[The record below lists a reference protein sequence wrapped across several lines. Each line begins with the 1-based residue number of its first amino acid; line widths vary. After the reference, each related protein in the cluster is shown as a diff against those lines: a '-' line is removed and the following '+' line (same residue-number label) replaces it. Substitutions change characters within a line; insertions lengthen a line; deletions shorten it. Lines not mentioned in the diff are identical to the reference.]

1 LIIIETTYLVFVVVS
16 LTTLGIMS
24 KRIFITVLSSLLL
37 SLAGFTQ
44 EIKFE
49 IVEGDTIFL
58 PRFESERDSLFF
70 YFPETFS
77 RFMGMAQHPA
87 ATQAARD
94 LNRHWDAEFG
104 KLNDE
109 QKEILFDMTYVAW
122 SKKFEAAPDLSSFF
136 NLFSRILDEEF
147 ITEEQRESLLAVSS
161 RLIQHS
167 DRYKWNQFI
176 NRVTSFLNDQAL
188 FSSTANSLFV
198 FEPEFTIQWQDAGI
212 AMLESDFETN
222 PRNLPNI
229 KSWTAEKQKL
239 LGAAGSPVIKILPT
253 DMLIV
258 KGRDS
263 LQISGTEGTWY
274 ILEDI
279 WQGNN
284 GGIDWQV
291 AGYETESVVTELT
304 TYTMRTNYPEIIAE
318 NTLLHYPEKLPKA
331 VEGSFVF
338 RTLRTPEGRLDYPR
352 FTSYADDIELI
363 IRAETDFIYRGGI
376 ALKAKELKSSLEPGE
391 NAEVRIFRGEELRL
405 RATLDDVVFED
416 SVVNSTSGRM
426 VIYHEGDSIYHNSI
440 QFRYKPY
447 HSELTLVKDRS
458 AFKHS
463 PFVSS
468 HFKVDIFADMLKWNT
483 ADDKIH
489 FQILSGRDVVA
500 AVIESH
506 DYFDIATYNNLGEFY
521 QFNPLLVAVGHAR
534 EINNATVSIYD
545 LIAKTG
551 RSKEVIHNAM
561 MNLAT
566 ANFVEYDTELERIT
580 ILRKGFHYVLS
591 SRQQK
596 DFDRILIK
604 SITNAGSNVILNIGT
619 SAMDIN
625 GVEKFFI
632 SEQKG
637 IFIKPKNQSVSIA
650 GNRDIKFDGAMNAG
664 NYEFNGEGIKFS
676 YDEFKV
682 DLPKIDSINL
692 TVAQAQNPNDS
703 IPGPK
708 TAKVNNQL
716 RQTSG
721 SIILDNPKNKSARS
735 GSPEFPAFSSDVGSV
750 IYFSNPEVLGGA
762 YDESLYFE
770 VPPFRID
777 SANSSDAS
785 NMKFDGRFIGGDIIE
800 DFNATVRV
808 QADKS
813 FGFVKELS
821 AEGLAIFNGKAKVYD
836 QLKMSAY
843 GLQSAGNLGIFNGM
857 MASDTFT
864 IYMDSVI
871 ANNVKFDLPSYKN
884 GGFSIP
890 PIKGLTQK
898 MLWNT
903 SGDTLSLA
911 TDSLTS
917 FSLFADKVKF
927 EGEVDITNRGTFAG
941 GFLKISEG
949 EILSSTMSMGSDFI
963 RADSASLVINSDEI
977 DFPLMRGNNLQATFR
992 NDNNEVVLK
1001 PMNEIS
1007 EILDFPFTEM
1017 KTEMAEAV
1025 WNIDKNTID
1034 IKSPVGLDGTSR
1046 FVASRADGDDLVI
1059 DAAGAVYNLNTKKIL
1074 ISGIAKIPVADAYL
1088 IPEGGLLSV
1097 GDGADIRS
1105 FKNATL
1111 LLDTINEYHKIVNAD
1126 VTILSKTRFD
1136 GSGFY
1141 EYKNEIGKTF
1151 NIRFDNFEWRTQKDQ
1166 RGNPTF
1172 SYTFGAGYVNE
1183 KDALEISPKVFY
1195 KGDVYMYAFKPAL
1208 EMQGFIK
1215 LDLQTFPQNKSW
1227 IEYKSDG
1234 EMAGIQIDLDKSV
1247 TEFGTPVSA
1256 GLHFG
1261 ISNMYGTFIS
1271 DKKDQF
1277 DHDLFKPKGQMSFDT
1292 KTNEYII
1299 RDEVAF
1305 NSMALA
1311 QTYFALNDQTADIR
1325 WEGLHNFT
1333 EKATPISVTGA
1344 GKGKG
1349 NLKNNEYS
1357 LEAMLHFDLK
1367 TPKALLDTLGFSFKS
1382 VTESQGLPPALLDRT
1397 GISYQVAHL
1406 IGEAAANKW
1415 EQGSILQATPLYAA
1429 SEKIASGIVLSNV
1442 ELRWSADKKAFYSS
1456 GPVGISHFNNRE
1468 INAEAEAYIEIKKSG
1483 FGDIVNVLVRLSNN
1497 TWAYFRM
1504 EDNSLVVYSSIQT
1517 ANEYLEKNSNLYSA
1531 AAGELVFQ
1539 PGELRDAK
1547 AFVEYFFKTYRGS
1560 GELPALDMDTAAIK
1574 TEKKKSGF

>member
-1 LIIIETTYLVFVVVS
+1 
-16 LTTLGIMS
+16 MS
-24 KRIFITVLSSLLL
+24 KRIFITVLFSFFLSSI
-37 SLAGFTQ
+37 GFAQ

-49 IVEGDTIFL
+49 IVEGDTVFL

-77 RFMGMAQHPA
+77 RFMGMAQHPS

-94 LNRHWDAEFG
+94 LNRHWDLEFG

-109 QKEILFDMTYVAW
+109 QKEILFDMTYMAW
-122 SKKFEAAPDLSSFF
+122 SKNFEAVPDLSSFF

-167 DRYKWNQFI
+167 DRYKWNQFM
-176 NRVTSFLNDQAL
+176 NRVTSFLSEQAL
-188 FSSTANSLFV
+188 FFSTANSLYV
-198 FEPEFTIQWQDAGI
+198 FEPEFTIEWEDAGI
-212 AMLESDFETN
+212 AMLESNFETN

-229 KSWTAEKQKL
+229 KSWTSKKQKL
-239 LGAAGSPVIKILPT
+239 LGAEGSPVIKILPT
-253 DMLIV
+253 DLLIV
-258 KGRDS
+258 KGIDS
-263 LQISGTEGTWY
+263 LQITETEGTWY
-274 ILEDI
+274 ILEDL
-279 WQGNN
+279 WYGKN
-284 GGIDWQV
+284 GTIDWEIT
-291 AGYETESVVTELT
+291 GYEPEMVVSELT
-304 TYTMRTNYPEIIAE
+304 TYAMRTNYPEIIAE
-318 NTLLHYPEKLPKA
+318 NTFLNYPEKLPQQ
-331 VEGSFVF
+331 VEGSFIY

-352 FTSYADDIELI
+352 FTSYTNDIELI
-363 IRAETDFIYRGGI
+363 IRAETDFIYKGGI

-391 NAEVRIFRGEELRL
+391 LAEVRIYKGAELRL
-405 RATLDDVVFED
+405 RASLDDVVFED
-416 SVVNSTSGRM
+416 SLVTSTSGRM
-426 VIYHEGDSIYHNSI
+426 VVYHSGDSIYHNSI
-440 QFRYKPY
+440 QFRYRPY

-458 AFKHS
+458 AFRHS

-483 ADDKIH
+483 AEDKIH
-489 FQILSGRDVVA
+489 FQILSARNVVP

-521 QFNPLLVAVGHAR
+521 QFNPLLVAVAHAR
-534 EINNATVSIYD
+534 EINNATISIYD
-545 LIAKTG
+545 LMAKTG

-566 ANFVEYDTELERIT
+566 ANFLEYDTEFERVI

-604 SITNAGSNVILNIGT
+604 SITNAASNVVLNIGT
-619 SAMDIN
+619 NDMDIN

-637 IFIKPKNQSVSIA
+637 IYIQPKNQSVTIA
-650 GNRDIKFDGAMNAG
+650 GNRDIEFDGAMNAG

-682 DLPKIDSINL
+682 DLPKIDSIKL

-703 IPGPK
+703 IAGPRS
-708 TAKVNNQL
+708 AKVNNQL
-716 RQTSG
+716 TQTSG
-721 SIILDNPKNKSARS
+721 SIILDNPKNKSARN
-735 GSPEFPAFSSDVGSV
+735 GSPEFPAFSSDEGSI
-750 IYFSNPEVLGGA
+750 IYFSNPEVLKGA
-762 YDESLYFE
+762 YDKSMYFE

-785 NMKFDGRFIGGDIIE
+785 NMKFDGRFIGGNVIE
-800 DFNATVRV
+800 DFDVTVGV

-813 FGFVKELS
+813 FGFKKGLS
-821 AEGLAIFNGKAKVYD
+821 AEGLSLFNGKAKVYD
-836 QLKMSAY
+836 LLKMSSL
-843 GLQSAGNLGIFNGM
+843 GLQSAGKMSIFNGL
-857 MASDTFT
+857 MASDKFT

-871 ANNVKFDLPSYKN
+871 ANNVNFDLPSYKN
-884 GGFSIP
+884 NGFSIP
-890 PIKGLTQK
+890 EIKGLTQK
-898 MLWNT
+898 MRWNAT
-903 SGDTLSLA
+903 GDTLSMG
-911 TDSLTS
+911 TDSLNS
-917 FSLFADKVKF
+917 FSLFADKVVF
-927 EGEVDITNRGTFAG
+927 EGALDITNRGTFAG
-941 GFLKISEG
+941 GFLKISDG
-949 EILSSTMSMGSDFI
+949 EILSSNITMGSDFI
-963 RADSASLVINSDEI
+963 RADGASLVINSDEI
-977 DFPLMRGNNLQATFR
+977 DFPLMRGNNLQATFG
-992 NDNNEVVLK
+992 NVNNEVLLK
-1001 PMNEIS
+1001 PMNGIS

-1017 KTEMAEAV
+1017 KTEMSEAI

-1034 IKSPVGLDGTSR
+1034 IKSPIGFDGTSR

-1059 DAAGAVYNLNTKKIL
+1059 DAAGAVYDLNTKKIL

-1141 EYKNEIGKTF
+1141 EYKNETGKTF
-1151 NIRFDNFEWRTQKDQ
+1151 NIKFDNFEWRSQKDPK
-1166 RGNPTF
+1166 GNPSF
-1172 SYTFGAGYVNE
+1172 SYTFGAGYVTE
-1183 KDALEISPKVFY
+1183 KDAMEISPKVFY

-1208 EMQGFIK
+1208 EMEGFIK
-1215 LDLQTFPQNKSW
+1215 LDLQSFPDNKAW
-1227 IEYKSDG
+1227 IEYKTDG
-1234 EMAGIQIDLDKSV
+1234 ELAGIQIDLEKSV

-1261 ISNMYGTFIS
+1261 LSNMYGTFVS

-1277 DHDLFKPKGQMSFDT
+1277 DHDLFKPKGQMSFDS

-1299 RDEVAF
+1299 RDEIAF

-1333 EKATPISVTGA
+1333 EKATPIRVTGA
-1344 GKGKG
+1344 GKGTG
-1349 NLKNNEYS
+1349 NLKNNEYE
-1357 LEAMLHFDLK
+1357 LEAMLHFDIK
-1367 TPKALLDTLGFSFKS
+1367 TPKALLDTLGFAFKN

-1415 EQGSILQATPLYAA
+1415 EQGSILQATPLYSA
-1429 SEKIASGIVLSNV
+1429 SEKIANGIVLSNV
-1442 ELRWSADKKAFYSS
+1442 QLRWSADKKAFYSS
-1456 GPVGISHFNNRE
+1456 GPVGISHFNKRE

-1483 FGDIVNVLVRLSNN
+1483 FGDIVNVLLRLSNN
-1497 TWAYFRM
+1497 TWAYFRL
-1504 EDNSLVVYSSIQT
+1504 EDNSLVVYSSIQV
-1517 ANEYLEKNSNLYSA
+1517 ANEYIEQKSNLYSA

-1547 AFVEYFFKTYRGS
+1547 AFAEYFFKTYRGS
-1560 GELPALDMDTAAIK
+1560 GELPALDMDTAALK